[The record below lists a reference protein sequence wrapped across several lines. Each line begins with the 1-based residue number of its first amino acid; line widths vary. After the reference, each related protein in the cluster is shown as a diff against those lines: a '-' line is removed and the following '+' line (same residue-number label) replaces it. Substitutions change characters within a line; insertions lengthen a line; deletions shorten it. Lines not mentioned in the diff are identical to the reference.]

1 MKDILLGLILLL
13 IWVFIWIF
21 LNVKFSIDFWFE
33 DLFWNWISSGFEN
46 SIKAPSNIIKEAWNM
61 MWF

>member
-1 MKDILLGLILLL
+1 MKDILLGLILLI

-21 LNVKFSIDFWFE
+21 LNVRFDVNFWLD
-33 DLFWNWISSGFEN
+33 DLFWNGITSWFNN
-46 SIKAPSNIIKEAWNM
+46 SIKAPSNIIKESSNI